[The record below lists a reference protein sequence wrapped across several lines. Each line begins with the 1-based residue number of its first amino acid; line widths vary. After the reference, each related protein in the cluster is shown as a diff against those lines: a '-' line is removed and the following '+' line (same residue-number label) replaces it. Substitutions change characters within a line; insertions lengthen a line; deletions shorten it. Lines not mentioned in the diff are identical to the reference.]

1 MMGFGDEERE
11 EEELAQEEIEAAA
24 REASAVGGMV
34 DYDVEDPAEQP
45 LVEAGEGEEEGF
57 ELAEREAEE
66 RDEDFTPPDR

>member
-1 MMGFGDEERE
+1 MRFGDEERE
-11 EEELAQEEIEAAA
+11 EEELAQEETEAAA

-57 ELAEREAEE
+57 ELAEKEAEE